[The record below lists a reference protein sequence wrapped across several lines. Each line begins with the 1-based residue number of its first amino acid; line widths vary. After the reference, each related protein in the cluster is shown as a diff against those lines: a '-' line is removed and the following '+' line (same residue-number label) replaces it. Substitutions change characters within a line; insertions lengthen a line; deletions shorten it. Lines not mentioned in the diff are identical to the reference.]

1 MRKNM
6 KNIIVKQVVTKNDL
20 EDFIKFPMD
29 LYKNNPNYVPSLINE
44 EKNIWNKKENPA
56 LHYSLAKQFLAYK
69 NGKIAGRIAV
79 IINQKEEKELGI
91 RKVRFGWLDFIDDED
106 VSKALIA
113 EAIKFAKENKIDK
126 IEGPMGFTNLDK
138 AGMLTM
144 GFDKLATMIGLYNDE
159 YYPRHLEKLGLAKEK
174 EWVEFEIN
182 FPEVLPEKVVK
193 FSSLIAEK
201 YKLKVIDFKSK
212 QEILP
217 LVDPMFKLLDE
228 TYKHL
233 STYTPITEE
242 QIKTYKEKYFPFI
255 DKNYIICITDD
266 KDELVSFAITMP
278 SYSRALQKSKGKLF
292 PFGWW
297 HFLQAGKKNDR
308 ANFYLI
314 GIHPDY
320 QRRGVTAII
329 FKEIFERFRKMGI
342 QYAET
347 NPELEE
353 NKNVQLLWQDYN
365 PVNHKRRRTYS
376 LTIEK

>member
-1 MRKNM
+1 M

-106 VSKALIA
+106 VSKALID

>member
-1 MRKNM
+1 M

-79 IINQKEEKELGI
+79 IINQKEKKELGI

-106 VSKALIA
+106 VSKALID

-144 GFDKLATMIGLYNDE
+144 GFDKLATMIGLYNNE
-159 YYPRHLEKLGLAKEK
+159 YYPRHLEKLGLTKEK